1 MTTSPP
7 DPQDITRLRVAVGRL
22 HRRLAQRST
31 SELTFAQ
38 ISALVMVEKHGP
50 IRQGELAAREKVAA
64 PSMTRTVSGLVEAG
78 LVQKIPD
85 PEDGRSC
92 HIVVTEAARTL
103 LEKVRTERSA
113 MLAERAARLS
123 PQQYETLVAALPVLE
138 QLAEEAD

>member
-1 MTTSPP
+1 MTTSLP

-64 PSMTRTVSGLVEAG
+64 PSMTRTVSGLIEAG
-78 LVQKIPD
+78 LVEKIPD
-85 PEDGRSC
+85 PDDGRSC
-92 HIVVTEAARTL
+92 HIVVTPAARIL
-103 LEKVRTERSA
+103 LDKVRTERAA
-113 MLAERAARLS
+113 MLTERAARLS
-123 PQQYETLVAALPVLE
+123 GEQYATLVAALPVLE
-138 QLAEEAD
+138 QLAEEDD